1 MAAARAATRR
11 RVSRILVIF
20 DGAVIAGD
28 DALHDDAVAVV
39 AGDVDARVLE
49 LASSAQ

>member
-28 DALHDDAVAVV
+28 DTLHDVAVAVG